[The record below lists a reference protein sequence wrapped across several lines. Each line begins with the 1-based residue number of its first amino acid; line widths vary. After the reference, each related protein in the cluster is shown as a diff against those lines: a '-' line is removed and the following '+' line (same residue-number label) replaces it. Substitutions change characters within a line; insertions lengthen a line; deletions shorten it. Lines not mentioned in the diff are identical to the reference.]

1 MENGDTDNLLSIK
14 CRLGVGPKREKGM
27 QVGTCAIT
35 HLFHSLPSFWL
46 SFGFFNTKH
55 KMLGMVWLGI
65 NPCGG
70 TSASIFH
77 LSLSLSNN
85 RDEDG
90 VFFCREEEALLPN
103 EAGLLFSHMV
113 PISAPSFISI
123 INSLLYSNPP
133 LLYQSLHMCP
143 CEFWQLN

>member
-1 MENGDTDNLLSIK
+1 MWDLKEKRACRWAHVQSPTCFTPSHLSAFLL
-14 CRLGVGPKREKGM
+14 V
-27 QVGTCAIT
+27 
-35 HLFHSLPSFWL
+35 
-46 SFGFFNTKH
+46 FFNTKH

-77 LSLSLSNN
+77 LFLSLSNN

>member
-1 MENGDTDNLLSIK
+1 MENGDKDNLLSIK

-35 HLFHSLPSFWL
+35 HLFHSLPSFCF

-77 LSLSLSNN
+77 LFLSLSLIIGMKMGFSSAEKK
-85 RDEDG
+85 RPS
-90 VFFCREEEALLPN
+90 FPMKLASCSLTWSPSQPS
-103 EAGLLFSHMV
+103 LLF
-113 PISAPSFISI
+113 
-123 INSLLYSNPP
+123 LL
-133 LLYQSLHMCP
+133 
-143 CEFWQLN
+143 